1 MSIAGEKVH
10 PAGLPTGWASTDC
23 VPPTPRST
31 DTELPHA
38 DVICDVQ
45 RALNSANTV
54 RMPKITRDHYT
65 AVRRNRTLWSVGL
78 PATAPGLHWLEKR
91 KSPLSGAVGFDIKR
105 GEAIT
110 SRYQRGACG
119 LRRFPP
125 RPWRRQSSN
134 RPAGLP
140 CPAPEPCTARRSA

>member
-1 MSIAGEKVH
+1 MKRFIPPVSPRDGPRRIAFRLRLGV
-10 PAGLPTGWASTDC
+10 PTQNCRTRIDG
-23 VPPTPRST
+23 VP
-31 DTELPHA
+31 
-38 DVICDVQ
+38 

-91 KSPLSGAVGFDIKR
+91 KSPLPGAVGFDIKR

-125 RPWRRQSSN
+125 RPWRHRSSN